1 MSKRTHSGQ
10 RIMLIIYVAG
20 KTGKIMKIDYYSTSY
35 IKINSKVDLNVRSE
49 TLKFL
54 QENIGSNLTDF
65 CCRDVYEDVIPKKR
79 DAKINN

>member
-1 MSKRTHSGQ
+1 
-10 RIMLIIYVAG
+10 MLLE
-20 KTGKIMKIDYYSTSY
+20 KLGKIMKVDYSSTSY
-35 IKINSKVDLNVRSE
+35 IKVNSKVDLNVRSE

-65 CCRDVYEDVIPKKR
+65 CCRGVYENVIPKKR